1 MAILSGRTAVL
12 QIGSVSGIPA
22 TNVSVNSKA
31 ETIDTTTFVNQ
42 GYASHAIG
50 MYSAEVTCD
59 VLEVITGYGFKVG
72 QTGAIAI
79 NDGDPDTPN
88 TITINN
94 CVLTNIAY
102 DANAK
107 DVQKMSLT
115 FATYGAY
122 SVIVG

>member
-12 QIGSVSGIPA
+12 KIGALTGVPA

-31 ETIDTTTFVNQ
+31 EALDTTTFVNQ

-50 MYSAEVTCD
+50 MYSAEITCD
-59 VLEVITGYGFKVG
+59 VLEVASGYGFTVG
-72 QTGAIAI
+72 QAGSVEIE
-79 NDGDPDTPN
+79 DGDPDTPN
-88 TITINN
+88 IITITN

-102 DANAK
+102 DSNAK

-115 FATYGAY
+115 FATYGGY

>member
-12 QIGSVSGIPA
+12 KIGALTGVPA

-31 ETIDTTTFVNQ
+31 ETIDTTNFTNQ
-42 GYASHAIG
+42 GFSSHAIG
-50 MYSAEVTCD
+50 MYSAEITCD
-59 VLEVITGYGFKVG
+59 VLEVVGGYGFQPG
-72 QTGAIAI
+72 QTGVIEI
-79 NDGDPDTPN
+79 DDGDPVAPN
-88 TITINN
+88 IITINN

-102 DANAK
+102 DANPK